1 MRPPSHPKV
10 VPWDQVF
17 SLLKSPLYIVDFRHM
32 NWGHFPNKAKSG
44 KPAAHRFR
52 TNKIR
57 FWGTFR
63 CISAKMLACGP
74 LGKRRPGL
82 MTTF

>member
-1 MRPPSHPKV
+1 M
-10 VPWDQVF
+10 
-17 SLLKSPLYIVDFRHM
+17 YFRHM
-32 NWGHFPNKAKSG
+32 NREDFPKKPKTG

-63 CISAKMLACGP
+63 YNLAKILACGP

-82 MTTF
+82 GFKAQLEGGVFL